1 MNRLGGCEYA
11 RGREGG
17 GWWEGRRVWG
27 GREGEWLEGWVSW
40 VGWFRQT
47 GLGGV
52 HQTGVGRQDVG
63 AANRTCGE
71 ARSSIRG
78 FLDAGPLNNTGQ
90 LDDGTYVSP
99 AGVRRLEVCV
109 VGWFARTS
117 STILRACRDSAL
129 EQPRHGSARWRRR
142 GERRRRRLGDGISV
156 GSAMFF
162 NKLQRERLNLHN
174 FEPATFARNRTG
186 RWGAPWDKRHPPMS
200 VRH

>member
-1 MNRLGGCEYA
+1 MNRLGGCGYA

-142 GERRRRRLGDGISV
+142 GERRRRRLGDGIS
-156 GSAMFF
+156 GLGNAMF
-162 NKLQRERLNLHN
+162 QQV
-174 FEPATFARNRTG
+174 ATRT
-186 RWGAPWDKRHPPMS
+186 S
-200 VRH
+200 EST